1 MFCVDATDL
10 KNDPDLQKD
19 SMVFESF
26 GNSNNKWIRSKG
38 RAKWHALLPQR
49 RQRFGLPHYDY
60 YFKHYYNDTQNYL
73 NMVEQIAFATT
84 LLKQRDINHIFIAD
98 RGTLFNPLSEGKV
111 MVNILKTANW
121 LTFGKHKGLIDY
133 ISLNPELTVS
143 KEDMH
148 LSVNGH
154 KHIAELLHNKIKEI
168 L

>member
-1 MFCVDATDL
+1 
-10 KNDPDLQKD
+10 
-19 SMVFESF
+19 
-26 GNSNNKWIRSKG
+26 
-38 RAKWHALLPQR
+38 
-49 RQRFGLPHYDY
+49 
-60 YFKHYYNDTQNYL
+60 
-73 NMVEQIAFATT
+73 
-84 LLKQRDINHIFIAD
+84 
-98 RGTLFNPLSEGKV
+98 